1 MAKRPAL
8 GKGLGALIP
17 DIEKE
22 DRKNFFSCGIEEI
35 IPSKYQPRK
44 GFDEGKLTELA
55 NSIKE
60 KGIIEP
66 LIVRKTDGG
75 YELIVGERRWRA
87 AQRAGLKEV
96 PVIVRDVTTAEATE
110 LALIENLQRE
120 DLNPLEE
127 AEAYKRL
134 MEEFHYTQEELAKR
148 IGKDR
153 ATVAN
158 AVRLL
163 KLPQEIKAHLADES
177 ISSGHART
185 LLGLNSPEEQKIA
198 CAKVIKNSLSVRET
212 ERLVKRLNVQGSKR
226 DMDVKPAS
234 EEELHLGFLEET
246 LKKFLGTQV
255 RIPKKGR
262 KGKIEIEFYS
272 EEDLERII
280 EIIMAP
286 TTTET

>member
-44 GFDEGKLTELA
+44 GFDEGRLTELA

-66 LIVRKTDGG
+66 LIVRKREGG

-87 AQRAGLKEV
+87 AQRAGMREV
-96 PVIVRDVTTAEATE
+96 PVIVRDVTTAEAME

-163 KLPQEIKAHLADES
+163 KLPQEIKAYLADES

-185 LLGLNSPEEQKIA
+185 LLGLNSLEEQKMA
-198 CAKVIKNSLSVRET
+198 CAKVTKRGLSVRET
-212 ERLVKRLNVQGSKR
+212 ERLVKRLNVQRSKG
-226 DMDVKPAS
+226 DMDLKPPR
-234 EEELHLGFLEET
+234 EEERNLGFLEET
-246 LKKFLGTQV
+246 LRKFLGTQV

-272 EEDLERII
+272 EEDLERIV
-280 EIIMAP
+280 EIIMGHP
-286 TTTET
+286 TIEN

>member
-1 MAKRPAL
+1 MPKRPAL

-22 DRKNFFSCGIEEI
+22 DRKNFLSCGIEEI

-44 GFDEGKLTELA
+44 GFDEGRLTELA

-66 LIVRKTDGG
+66 LIVRKRDKG

-87 AQRAGLKEV
+87 AQRAGIKEV
-96 PVIVRDVTTAEATE
+96 PIIVRDVTTAEAME

-120 DLNPLEE
+120 DLKPLEE

-134 MEEFHYTQEELAKR
+134 MDEFHYTQEELAKR

-153 ATVAN
+153 ATLAN
-158 AVRLL
+158 SVRLL
-163 KLPQEIKAHLADES
+163 KLPQEIKAYLADES

-185 LLGLNSPEEQKIA
+185 LLGLNTPEQQKMA
-198 CAKVIKNSLSVRET
+198 CAKVMKRGLSVRET
-212 ERLVKRLNVQGSKR
+212 ENLVKRLNLQRSKR
-226 DMDVKPAS
+226 DMDVKPRG
-234 EEELHLGFLEET
+234 EEERHLGFVEET
-246 LKKFLGTQV
+246 LRKFLGTKV
-255 RIPKKGR
+255 RIPKRGGR
-262 KGKIEIEFYS
+262 GKIEIEFYS
-272 EEDLERII
+272 EEDLERIV
-280 EIIMAP
+280 EIIMGSP
-286 TTTET
+286 P